1 MTNTAAPLSL
11 LGGTGFILGTYA
23 RLNAA
28 AVHVEPRA
36 STFPSYDNV
45 LYGISTVSNYHPLH
59 GDLYTDV
66 NTNLVHLTNVLPN
79 VRGRFAFL
87 SSWFVYGSNNWGH
100 HPAWRAKEEHLC
112 NPKGF
117 YSATKLCAEQLI
129 ESYVRTVN
137 EVGATSLSGPTSYQ
151 ILRLSN
157 VIGNDPRAGKQKNAL
172 EYLLSL
178 VVSNKD
184 VPVYEGS
191 NYRDYLHVEDTCA
204 AVKCVMDKGLPN
216 QIYNIGRGESHKLED
231 IIQYAIDKTGS
242 SAKIVRIPVP
252 PFHQIVQVPDFF
264 MDVNKLRSLGFTPKY
279 SIWESV
285 DKVLEGLNK

>member
-1 MTNTAAPLSL
+1 MNTAAPLSL

-28 AVHVEPRA
+28 AVYVEPRA

-66 NTNLVHLTNVLPN
+66 NTNLVHLMNVLPN
-79 VRGRFAFL
+79 VRGRFTFL
-87 SSWFVYGSNNWGH
+87 SSWFTAGSNNWGH

-184 VPVYEGS
+184 VPVYEGA

-204 AVKCVMDKGLPN
+204 AIECVMDKGLPN
-216 QIYNIGRGESHKLED
+216 QIYNVGRGESHKLED

-285 DKVLEGLNK
+285 DKVLAGLKT